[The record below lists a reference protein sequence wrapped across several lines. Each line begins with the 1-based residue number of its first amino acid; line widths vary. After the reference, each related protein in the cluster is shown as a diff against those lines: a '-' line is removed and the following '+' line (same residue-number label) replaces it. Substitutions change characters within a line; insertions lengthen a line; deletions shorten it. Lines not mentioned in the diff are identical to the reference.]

1 MATAGSSPV
10 DWLSLH
16 WREVEDA
23 AKAYATVDAR
33 KGQAWVQCVLAERA
47 LQTDVTQAAALLRD
61 TLSAAPDNEETN
73 VLAAC
78 VRLRNGDTQGAS
90 DCLGYVA
97 RLPGTPRQAPL
108 SLSQLAITSPVTKKF
123 PLKAKELLEGYRA
136 RIQLR
141 GLVARGQVLEAVA
154 AKESRPEA
162 KAQALKDAL
171 RFYDMV
177 TSAARAWSS
186 TLPEGLESALHD
198 PSSDAILALA
208 RVQARLGKRG
218 EAVAALR
225 HALTSSTP
233 ALTRESC
240 QRARRDLALLLLYG
254 DRWSG
259 AGAPAILECVG
270 ELPPPSKLQ
279 SIRVPEDH
287 LEEALLLLLLYE
299 HGDKELAAHDPGIY
313 EHLAY
318 ALSLCGQYPVL
329 VDLLEG
335 GLPDADHLADWWYVH
350 ALTLISCGAQ
360 RRSVEILD
368 RWLQYHMSEDVRVLL
383 LAARVCYSMRGREED
398 AVGYSERAI
407 RALPSQPEHAF
418 LEGSAHHALGVSL
431 AALAASRASD
441 KQRSELQARAL
452 YSLERATALE
462 PSDASIIY
470 HRALL
475 LAHTR
480 DIPGAI
486 SCVTKALAL
495 AGGGLVDGW
504 RLLALLL
511 SSQQRTQDALEACA
525 SAVAEAGHPAQKVE
539 ALRTMAAVQVAAG
552 RHADAI
558 ETYKPVVGEYLALD
572 RVGAYASGTAG
583 GGEDS
588 HHAAGGQMSTW
599 DAKSARRLPTPAGH
613 GHAVDDADASRIA
626 SLWQELALIYT
637 SLDRLDDAD
646 ECVARAV
653 AAAPHEA
660 DTHYAVGRVQ
670 EARGALDKALESY
683 TCAMGMSPGH
693 GPSALRLGMLY
704 TERVRAGGG
713 SSASAL
719 ARCFLA
725 DALKADHQS
734 HVAWH
739 QLGML
744 HMADGRAGNA
754 AEAFAAALALKQT
767 APAQPFSVLS
777 AAFSQ

>member
-279 SIRVPEDH
+279 
-287 LEEALLLLLLYE
+287 
-299 HGDKELAAHDPGIY
+299 
-313 EHLAY
+313 
-318 ALSLCGQYPVL
+318 VL